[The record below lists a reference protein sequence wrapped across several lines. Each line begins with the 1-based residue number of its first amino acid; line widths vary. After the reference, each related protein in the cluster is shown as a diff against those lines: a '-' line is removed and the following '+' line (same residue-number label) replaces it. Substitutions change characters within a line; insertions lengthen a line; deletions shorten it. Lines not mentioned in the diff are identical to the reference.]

1 MNDNKPNPYE
11 DFFKKRDEANNPVSP
26 SAELQDVDRGEPE
39 LKPEETGT
47 LADKKNMIIAG
58 VAVLF
63 ALAVV
68 LVFVMMLASRLSG
81 SDEVAAD
88 SAPDPTLARTE
99 SRDVATLQSRIAAE
113 TARKEAIAQ
122 AARDRE
128 ARLAAEEAERLKQLN
143 SEQEPEPEPEPQ
155 NNRLGRLAGSGN
167 ATAPAASIA
176 DARGKKANEL
186 TAEERALLRKASGDV
201 LGYQAEARPAG
212 QQGSQPDR
220 PSTLGNML
228 ATERHQN
235 GVAYVRQSRKFLL
248 MRGTNIACTLLP
260 RVVTNYAS
268 QPTCM
273 VNEDVYSPEGIVLID
288 RGSKVLG
295 EQRIAM
301 RAGIGKV
308 FIGWGDIETDNGVSI
323 NIDSMAA
330 DQLGGSG
337 VDAWIDN
344 HYMKRFGGAIMLSFV
359 DDLFEIAANKAADT
373 EYNFEASTD
382 NASSMAQ
389 IALESSIN
397 IEPTGYIM
405 PGKQINIIV
414 ARDVDFTHIYKV
426 K

>member
-1 MNDNKPNPYE
+1 MSDKKPNPYE

-26 SAELQDVDRGEPE
+26 SSELQDADRGAPE
-39 LKPEETGT
+39 LKAEETGT

-58 VAVLF
+58 VAILLT
-63 ALAVV
+63 LAVV
-68 LVFVMMLASRLSG
+68 IVFVLMLASRLSG
-81 SDEVAAD
+81 SDEPAAD
-88 SAPDPTLARTE
+88 SAPDPTLARAET
-99 SRDVATLQSRIAAE
+99 RDVANLQARIAAE
-113 TARKEAIAQ
+113 AARKAAVEQ
-122 AARDRE
+122 AARERE
-128 ARLAAEEAERLKQLN
+128 ERLAAEEAERQRLLN
-143 SEQEPEPEPEPQ
+143 EKAEPEPEPE
-155 NNRLGRLAGSGN
+155 NRLGRLGGSGR
-167 ATAPAASIA
+167 TAESAPSIA
-176 DARGKKANEL
+176 EARGKKADAL

-201 LGYQAEARPAG
+201 LGYEAEARPAG
-212 QQGSQPDR
+212 QRGSQPDR
-220 PSTLGNML
+220 PTTLGNML

-235 GVAYVRQSRKFLL
+235 GVAYVRQSRKYLL

-301 RAGIGKV
+301 KAGVGKV

-344 HYMKRFGGAIMLSFV
+344 HYMQRFGGAILLSFV

-389 IALESSIN
+389 IALENSIN

-414 ARDVDFTHIYKV
+414 ARDVDFSHIYKV